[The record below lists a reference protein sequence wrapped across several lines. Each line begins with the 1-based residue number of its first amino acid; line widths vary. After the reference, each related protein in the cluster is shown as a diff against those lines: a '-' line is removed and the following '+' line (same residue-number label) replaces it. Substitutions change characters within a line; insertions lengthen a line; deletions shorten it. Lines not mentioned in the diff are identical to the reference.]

1 MRTITVYNLGN
12 LPTADVAEFIELQED
27 FKKPDEAKLQNL
39 QMIIIER
46 GFKYAF
52 TVWESPDGKKYI
64 IDAHQRK
71 AALLALRKRGW
82 NIPPIPFQ
90 PIQAENKKE
99 AVEEI
104 AAFNSSFGTMNPD
117 TLLFQQYEIDKD
129 TLGSFSL
136 PFEAVAF
143 ENVDMESVDYG
154 VSATTDD
161 PEDSFEEEEEIKVP
175 DYDKAIS
182 KTGDIWKLGEHRLI
196 CGDCQSKRVVD
207 ALMQGAKA
215 DLCVTDPPY
224 NVSYVGETEDMM
236 TIDNDDMSNDEFL
249 SFLRQ
254 VFKSIKGVMK
264 PGAGIYVF
272 HADTEG
278 SNFRRAFVEAGF
290 KFAQCCIWVKSS
302 FAMGRQDYQWQ
313 HEPILYGWVP
323 GAAHR
328 WYSDRRQTTIWPFDR
343 PSRNAIHPTMK
354 PIPLICYP
362 IQNSSK
368 QRDIVV
374 DFFSGSGS
382 TLIACE
388 KTDRICRAIEIDPG
402 YVDASVRRYRQL
414 FPESPI
420 TLIRDGREL
429 SFAETGL

>member
-12 LPTADVAEFIELQED
+12 LPTADVAEFIE
-27 FKKPDEAKLQNL
+27 
-39 QMIIIER
+39 R

-52 TVWESPDGKKYI
+52 TVWESPDGKRYI

-71 AALLALRKRGW
+71 AALLELRRRGW
-82 NIPPIPFQ
+82 EIPPIPFQ
-90 PIQAENKKE
+90 PIQAETKKE

-117 TLLFQQYEIDKD
+117 SLLFERYKIDD
-129 TLGSFSL
+129 ATLSSFSL
-136 PFEAVAF
+136 PFEPIAF
-143 ENVDMESVDYG
+143 ESVDVAPAMDYG
-154 VSATTDD
+154 VVSNTDD
-161 PEDSFEEEEEIKVP
+161 TDELVEEEVDVP
-175 DYDKAIS
+175 ADSETVS
-182 KTGDIWKLGEHRLI
+182 KTGDVWLLGDHKLI
-196 CGDCQSKRVVD
+196 CGDCQSKRVID

-236 TIDNDDMSNDEFL
+236 TIENDSMSSDEFL

-254 VFKSIKGVMK
+254 VFKSIKDVMK

-290 KFAQCCIWVKSS
+290 KFAQCCIWMKSS

-313 HEPILYGWVP
+313 HEPILYGWNP
-323 GAAHR
+323 GAAHN
-328 WYSDRRQTTIWPFDR
+328 WYSDRRQTTIWQFDR
-343 PSRNAIHPTMK
+343 PQRNAIHPTMK

-368 QRDIVV
+368 ARDIVI

-388 KTDRICRAIEIDPG
+388 KTDRIGRAIEIDPK

-414 FPESPI
+414 FPNNTI
-420 TLIRDGREL
+420 TLIRDGKEIQF
-429 SFAETGL
+429 SETGL

>member
-12 LPTADVAEFIELQED
+12 LPTADVAEFIDLQED
-27 FKKPDEAKLQNL
+27 FKKPDEAKLKNL

-52 TVWESPDGKKYI
+52 TVWESPDGKRYI

-71 AALLALRKRGW
+71 AALLELRRRGW
-82 NIPPIPFQ
+82 EIPPIPFQ
-90 PIQAENKKE
+90 PIQAETKKE

-117 TLLFQQYEIDKD
+117 SLLFERYQIDEA
-129 TLGSFSL
+129 TLSSFSL
-136 PFEAVAF
+136 PFEPIAF
-143 ENVDMESVDYG
+143 ESVDVAPAMDYG
-154 VSATTDD
+154 VVSNTDD
-161 PEDSFEEEEEIKVP
+161 TDDLVEEEVDVP
-175 DYDKAIS
+175 ADSETVS
-182 KTGDIWKLGEHRLI
+182 KTGDVWLLGDHKLI
-196 CGDCQSKRVVD
+196 CGDCQSKRVID

-236 TIDNDDMSNDEFL
+236 TIENDSMSSDEFL

-254 VFKSIKGVMK
+254 VFKSIKDVMK

-290 KFAQCCIWVKSS
+290 KFAQCCIWMKSS

-313 HEPILYGWVP
+313 HEPILYGWNP
-323 GAAHR
+323 GAAHN
-328 WYSDRRQTTIWPFDR
+328 WYSDRRQTTIWQFDR
-343 PSRNAIHPTMK
+343 PQRNAIHPTMK

-368 QRDIVV
+368 ARDLVI

-388 KTDRICRAIEIDPG
+388 KTDRIGRAIEIDPK

-414 FPESPI
+414 FPNNTI
-420 TLIRDGREL
+420 TLIRDGKEIQF
-429 SFAETGL
+429 SETGL

>member
-1 MRTITVYNLGN
+1 M
-12 LPTADVAEFIELQED
+12 AEFIDLQED
-27 FKKPDEAKLQNL
+27 FKKPDEAKLKNL

-52 TVWESPDGKKYI
+52 TVWESPDGKRYI

-71 AALLALRKRGW
+71 AALLELRRRGW
-82 NIPPIPFQ
+82 EIPPIPFQ
-90 PIQAENKKE
+90 PIQAETKKE

-117 TLLFQQYEIDKD
+117 SLLFERYQIDEA
-129 TLGSFSL
+129 TLSSFSL
-136 PFEAVAF
+136 PFEPIAF
-143 ENVDMESVDYG
+143 ESVDVAPAMDYG
-154 VSATTDD
+154 VVSNTDD
-161 PEDSFEEEEEIKVP
+161 TDDLVEEEVDVP
-175 DYDKAIS
+175 ADSETVS
-182 KTGDIWKLGEHRLI
+182 KTGDVWLLGDHKLI
-196 CGDCQSKRVVD
+196 CGDCQSKRVID

-236 TIDNDDMSNDEFL
+236 TIENDSMSSDEFL

-254 VFKSIKGVMK
+254 VFKSIKDVMK

-290 KFAQCCIWVKSS
+290 KFAQCCIWMKSS

-313 HEPILYGWVP
+313 HEPILYGWNP
-323 GAAHR
+323 GAAHN
-328 WYSDRRQTTIWPFDR
+328 WYSDRRQTTIWQFDR
-343 PSRNAIHPTMK
+343 PQRNAIHPTMK

-368 QRDIVV
+368 ARDIVI

-388 KTDRICRAIEIDPG
+388 KTDRIGRAIEIDPK

-414 FPESPI
+414 FPNNTI
-420 TLIRDGREL
+420 TLIRDGKEIQF
-429 SFAETGL
+429 SETGL